1 MMNGIHVEKFHQH
14 FQTLKRRNLLHICRG
29 KTRSMWLVM
38 FCLFRVVIMWYTL
51 DLPSTCHPG
60 FQLQIKIFGNSPI
73 PKKNILVLM
82 VTIASWGFWVD
93 RSTLFRPFRIFFEVL
108 FLTHSNHRN
117 GTIRTLVNADALVT
131 AQRLA
136 DDAWVCRSREGG
148 EDTLFCGRLLGEW
161 YRNDHGMG
169 KGYEF
174 PSWFIYSTRLVWA
187 ARMLVMGCPSKSHTV
202 KPTSRWCPRTK
213 SIRKCR
219 WEIYIFQMVVDSQGI
234 CMMIMIF
241 FPSQSRSAA
250 VMHNEFSGLGTTIP
264 PAELSSSRLVL
275 SICSSELFRIRR
287 LLLTSCCFHI

>member
-1 MMNGIHVEKFHQH
+1 M
-14 FQTLKRRNLLHICRG
+14 
-29 KTRSMWLVM
+29 
-38 FCLFRVVIMWYTL
+38 
-51 DLPSTCHPG
+51 
-60 FQLQIKIFGNSPI
+60 
-73 PKKNILVLM
+73 
-82 VTIASWGFWVD
+82 
-93 RSTLFRPFRIFFEVL
+93 L

-241 FPSQSRSAA
+241 FPAKVDPQLSCTMNSVVLAQPYLQLSSAQAGWYWASVHQNYSELDVCYSR
-250 VMHNEFSGLGTTIP
+250 VVVFTFNFSTIP
-264 PAELSSSRLVL
+264 RSWGVVQGWLSSRLGQRCQPSNGGKSLVPWAYTL
-275 SICSSELFRIRR
+275 GGMS
-287 LLLTSCCFHI
+287 